1 MTTASPRF
9 GHRPTSTVHVRI
21 AVEAALKLARDAQ
34 LDGCVEKL
42 RGALAELDSASGG
55 RDGA

>member
-1 MTTASPRF
+1 MTTATPRS

-21 AVEAALKLARDAQ
+21 AVEAALKLARDAA

-42 RGALAELDSASGG
+42 RGALAELDTVAGG

>member
-1 MTTASPRF
+1 MTTASPRPVP
-9 GHRPTSTVHVRI
+9 RPTSTVHVRI
-21 AVEAALKLARDAQ
+21 AIDAAMKLARDAA

-42 RGALAELDSASGG
+42 RGALAELDAASAG